1 MLSYLKEL
9 FSSNPFVT
17 SIDFSGRNVTVLD
30 PSSLALLSR
39 FTELRRI
46 DLSDNLLRA
55 LPSDLSSLPLL
66 LEFDLNGNPLDD
78 LELAVDALR
87 TLPNLKSLRINLHE
101 EDQVDYLLRSLEYL
115 QELNGLAVERDAL
128 FSCDDIQL
136 NDEE

>member
-17 SIDFSGRNVTVLD
+17 SIDFSARNVTVLD

-39 FTELRRI
+39 FTELRRL
-46 DLSDNLLRA
+46 DLSDNLIRA
-55 LPSDLSSLPLL
+55 LPPDLSSLSLL

-101 EDQVDYLLRSLEYL
+101 ED
-115 QELNGLAVERDAL
+115 
-128 FSCDDIQL
+128 
-136 NDEE
+136 